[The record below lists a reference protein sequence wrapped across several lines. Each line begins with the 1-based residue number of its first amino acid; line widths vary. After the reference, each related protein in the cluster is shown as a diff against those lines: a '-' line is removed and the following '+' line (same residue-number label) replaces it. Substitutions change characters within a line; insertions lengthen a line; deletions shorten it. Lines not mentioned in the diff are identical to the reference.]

1 MTIQTRIK
9 PFPLPTELP
18 CEKAL
23 KSQKQNSGAYEPW
36 FWEGEYFLNRYL
48 KQISNIDLIER
59 YKDILFNIQ
68 RLPLADKTNL
78 PINWPDSAWY
88 WLRKE
93 HQTRLE
99 IWERKLTGIET
110 PKSLQLKERCYI
122 STDDKSEKAYRY
134 MPENYARQF
143 MSGSIRIAPANDY
156 GKIKDDAARYDIE
169 TCKTFFLPQDRVTV
183 TDSGGKKIKLTS
195 DVKVDHSGGDYHL
208 LSTSTEWSST
218 MFLDFKGST
227 HCVVIHDIDEFAT
240 RLENSAQNTYDD
252 WHFYHNP
259 VFYFD
264 PHEAYLGMPID
275 TAAHKSFK
283 FAYQQEYRFL
293 WGGVENPE
301 MNQPKFINIGN
312 IDDIAELVINPL
324 EKYQS
329 LK

>member
-9 PFPLPTELP
+9 PFPLPAELP
-18 CEKAL
+18 CENAL

-48 KQISNIDLIER
+48 KQMPDKDLIVR

-78 PINWPDSAWY
+78 PINWPDSTWY

-99 IWERKLTGIET
+99 IWERKLISIET
-110 PKSLQLKERCYI
+110 PITLQLKERSYLSI
-122 STDDKSEKAYRY
+122 ADKCEKAYRY
-134 MPENYARQF
+134 MPEAYARQF
-143 MSGSIRIAPANDY
+143 MSGSIRVAPANDY
-156 GKIKDDAARYDIE
+156 GKIKDDAARNDIE
-169 TCKTFFLPQDRVTV
+169 TCKTFFLPQDRITI
-183 TDSGGKKIKLTS
+183 TDSGGKKMNLTS

-218 MFLDFKGST
+218 MFSDFKGST
-227 HCVVIHDIDEFAT
+227 HCVVIHNIEEFAS
-240 RLENSAQNTYDD
+240 RLEESAKNTYDE

-259 VFYFD
+259 IFYFD
-264 PHEAYLGMPID
+264 PYEAYLGMHID
-275 TAAHKSFK
+275 NAAHKSFK

-293 WGGVENPE
+293 WGGVEKPE

-312 IDDIAELVINPL
+312 MDDIAELVSKPL
-324 EKYQS
+324 EKH
-329 LK
+329 